1 MFYIFLAIAVIFGI
15 IYLIKI
21 SKSKNL
27 LKKAVEAMD
36 QGDDKT
42 AVSIFK
48 QAMQFSN
55 ETPAREREII
65 NHLKAIYEKHSIE
78 FDFSDYKKLMSQFSA
93 LSGKSSM
100 KAQKEMKE
108 VIKLKSQIVES
119 LPDL

>member
-1 MFYIFLAIAVIFGI
+1 MFYIFLAVAVIFGI

>member
-1 MFYIFLAIAVIFGI
+1 MFYVFLAIAVIFGI
-15 IYLIKI
+15 IYLVKI

-27 LKKAVEAMD
+27 LKKAIEAKD

-42 AVSIFK
+42 AVSLFK
-48 QAMQFSN
+48 QAMQYSN

-65 NHLKAIYEKHSIE
+65 NHLKAIYEKHGIE
-78 FDFSDYKKLMSQFSA
+78 FDFSDYKTLMSQFSA

-100 KAQKEMKE
+100 KAQKEMGE
-108 VIKLKSQIVES
+108 VIKLKNKIVES